1 MAIGKTTDIAPARS
15 GVDSGVEGVR
25 SYYNETI
32 SVNNRSMPSI
42 FEAIAK
48 GIRGYETP
56 GFESRISAQSCFDNF
71 VDIEVRVYMRALAT
85 EENKAAEKHVSEM
98 TDLIIESLTGSKAPA
113 SPSSMLR
120 KTSNFTSSI
129 VAKGGA
135 SFDEHY
141 LLHPMS
147 IRRLHVG

>member
-1 MAIGKTTDIAPARS
+1 M
-15 GVDSGVEGVR
+15 
-25 SYYNETI
+25 
-32 SVNNRSMPSI
+32 
-42 FEAIAK
+42 
-48 GIRGYETP
+48 
-56 GFESRISAQSCFDNF
+56 
-71 VDIEVRVYMRALAT
+71 DIEVRVYMRALAT